1 MRTHARTETDGHTGS
16 AKTPLVQFRG
26 QWMELDRDHMQ
37 QLLEFL
43 QRSCQVER
51 GSAISLV

>member
-1 MRTHARTETDGHTGS
+1 VA

-37 QLLEFL
+37 QLLEFW
-43 QRSCQVER
+43 QTRKAANRVHAPYR
-51 GSAISLV
+51 RRTGG